1 MGRYILGSNT
11 AMNNNYQNLKQ
22 KLESRNQSLKKQLVD
37 KHKEAF
43 EWAQNNTKQIA
54 AGAVGSLLLL
64 VSPATNFLP
73 KPDEMAV
80 HATKL
85 ANIPQNVFV
94 INDLAPYIP
103 ENVAPLIGSQEEKIA
118 QIISG
123 YYGFEV
129 KPEINGMRLNT
140 TYGYIGLEQHLK
152 RYPGDTMEDRMQQ
165 DPKAVK
171 FAKNGIAA
179 GRGGFGYFAK
189 SKAEM
194 TKKDAD
200 REKYYIAV
208 QTFLAPGFMERKKEY
223 IDFFKFRKMLLVN
236 PENGK
241 AVVAVI
247 GDAGPA
253 VWTGKQLG
261 GSPEVMDHLERVD
274 GKSKGAVLY
283 FFINDPEDKI
293 PLGPV
298 EPVAIDK
305 IQQI

>member
-1 MGRYILGSNT
+1 MGRYFLGNDT
-11 AMNNNYQNLKQ
+11 AMNNNYQNLKN
-22 KLESRNQSLKKQLVD
+22 KLELRNKSLKEQLVE
-37 KHKEAF
+37 KHKDAF

-80 HATKL
+80 HATKF

-94 INDLAPYIP
+94 INDLAPFLP
-103 ENVAPLIGSQEEKIA
+103 ENVSTLSPGQEEKIS
-118 QIISG
+118 QILSA
-123 YYGFEV
+123 YYGFQV
-129 KPEINGMRLNT
+129 LPQINGMRLNT
-140 TYGYIGLEQHLK
+140 AYGYIGLEQHLK
-152 RYPGDTMEDRMQQ
+152 RYPGDTMEDRIQE

-171 FAKNGIAA
+171 FAKNGIAP

-189 SKAEM
+189 SKSEM
-194 TKKDAD
+194 TKKEAD

-208 QTFLAPGFMERKKEY
+208 QTFLAPGFIERKKEY

-283 FFINDPEDKI
+283 FFIDDPEDKI
-293 PLGPV
+293 PLGPID
-298 EPVAIDK
+298 PVAKDTL
-305 IQQI
+305 QQI